1 MANKGTNKNKKA
13 NEKAIV
19 HSNANIS
26 ADESQSASQNVV
38 ETQKNNQ
45 EVINPVKKVDDRLVF
60 SLDVFNELSEE
71 DYPSPVSKNND
82 DLANANIVS
91 NSIFD
96 EIEKEEKKNN
106 PSLLNEKKKDSDKE
120 AKGEFEY
127 LNDEKDRI
135 LIEDIEKELQEKKSA
150 EEKQNN
156 TEDVAVAT
164 NLNSSNEDKSDLSEK
179 DKGNESTELVVET
192 DNKQTSAD
200 EKSSEELNNIPTSN
214 EKHGESADSA
224 LVSTD
229 TNKNSKHKFRVNT
242 DAEKPSD
249 VISVL
254 SWFFLVFLTFI
265 PGLNLMILVVLGFSK
280 DVDEQ
285 VSSWA
290 KASLIIWSIITI
302 LILYWYRHFIELFL
316 L

>member
-1 MANKGTNKNKKA
+1 MANKGTNKNK
-13 NEKAIV
+13 N
-19 HSNANIS
+19 
-26 ADESQSASQNVV
+26 ADESQSASQNAV
-38 ETQKNNQ
+38 ETQTNNQ

-71 DYPSPVSKNND
+71 DYPSPVSKNNE

-106 PSLLNEKKKDSDKE
+106 PSLLIEKKKASDKE
-120 AKGEFEY
+120 AEGEFEY

-135 LIEDIEKELQEKKSA
+135 LIEDIEKELQEKKSV

-156 TEDVAVAT
+156 TEDVVVAT
-164 NLNSSNEDKSDLSEK
+164 ESNSSNEDKSDLSEK
-179 DKGNESTELVVET
+179 DKGNEATELVVEM
-192 DNKQTSAD
+192 DNKQYSAD
-200 EKSSEELNNIPTSN
+200 EKSSEELSNIPTSN
-214 EKHGESADSA
+214 EKHGESA
-224 LVSTD
+224 LVSID

-302 LILYWYRHFIELFL
+302 LILYWYRHFIDLFL

>member
-1 MANKGTNKNKKA
+1 MANKGTNKNKNA
-13 NEKAIV
+13 NEKSIV

-214 EKHGESADSA
+214 EKHGESVDSA

-229 TNKNSKHKFRVNT
+229 SNKNSKHKFRVNT

>member
-1 MANKGTNKNKKA
+1 MANKGTNKNK
-13 NEKAIV
+13 N
-19 HSNANIS
+19 
-26 ADESQSASQNVV
+26 ADESQSASQNAV
-38 ETQKNNQ
+38 ETQTNNQ

-71 DYPSPVSKNND
+71 DYPSPVSKNNE

-106 PSLLNEKKKDSDKE
+106 PSLLIEKKKASDKE
-120 AKGEFEY
+120 AEGEFEY

-164 NLNSSNEDKSDLSEK
+164 ESNSSNEDKSDLSEK
-179 DKGNESTELVVET
+179 DKGNEATELVVET
-192 DNKQTSAD
+192 DNKQYSAD
-200 EKSSEELNNIPTSN
+200 EKSSEELSNIPTSN
-214 EKHGESADSA
+214 ETHGESA
-224 LVSTD
+224 LVPID

-302 LILYWYRHFIELFL
+302 LILYWYRHFIDLFL